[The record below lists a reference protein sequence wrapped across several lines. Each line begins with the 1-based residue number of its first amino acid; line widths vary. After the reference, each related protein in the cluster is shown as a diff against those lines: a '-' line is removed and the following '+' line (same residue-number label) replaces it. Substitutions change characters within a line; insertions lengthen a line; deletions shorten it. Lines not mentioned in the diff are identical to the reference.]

1 MPAEEHLHIDV
12 ERRGRAAVV
21 RLTGE
26 LDIATRPVLE
36 ETLHAIDGEVVID
49 LRGLTF
55 LDSDGLQMLL
65 RHRRR
70 PLAVIPGAPR
80 VQRLFEMT
88 ETERMLRF
96 VDAA

>member
-26 LDIATRPVLE
+26 LDIATRPSLE
-36 ETLHAIDGEVVID
+36 KTLHAIDGEVVVD

-65 RHRRR
+65 RESH
-70 PLAVIPGAPR
+70 LAVVPGEPR

-88 ETERMLRF
+88 DTDRLVRF
-96 VDAA
+96 VEAA

>member
-1 MPAEEHLHIDV
+1 MPAEEHLHIEV

-26 LDIATRPVLE
+26 LDIATRPSLE
-36 ETLHAIDGEVVID
+36 STLHAIDGEIVVD

-70 PLAVIPGAPR
+70 PLAVVPGEPR

-88 ETERMLRF
+88 DTDRLLRF
-96 VDAA
+96 VEAA